1 MMYMQN
7 KFKKKYTHLRI
18 LVKVLTDLKTVLRGT
33 VPLGV
38 MIKEVGHR
46 VDPHLK
52 SLVAIVAKSVQ
63 Q

>member
-1 MMYMQN
+1 MYMQN
-7 KFKKKYTHLRI
+7 KFFFKKYTHLRI
-18 LVKVLTDLKTVLRGT
+18 LVKVLTDLKTVLRRT

-38 MIKEVGHR
+38 MIKEVGNR
-46 VDPHLK
+46 VAPHLK